1 MQNQAVVL
9 MPYFRT
15 RSDLFEK
22 SLQSFLKQDY
32 QNKKLVIYVDNVL
45 SEEKDLKNILEKYVS
60 KDIVIIGG
68 KEHVGVAKAR
78 NNLLSYVKENQ
89 NDNDIIFQLD
99 SDDYYTSDNAIS
111 KVIKNMKENA
121 VDVAIL
127 NFEYGF
133 YDGKTEDEG
142 LKATELET
150 NFIVEKY
157 KEAKYFEPREDLEKL
172 TSLGWTKVYTAKLFK
187 KLPFIAEDGKYED
200 FIYMALFCV
209 DNIKVVGDD
218 TKCIM
223 FNKYSSSITSNRT
236 EKDCE
241 SVVKRLSEFKQF
253 YNELA
258 KNLSSE
264 KKIIYKHCM
273 KNFIDVKLRQYE
285 SIFKNYDNE
294 HNTKLFNYYM
304 NYRKNNVNNIE
315 SEEHYI

>member
-9 MPYFRT
+9 MPYFKT

-45 SEEKDLKNILEKYVS
+45 GEEKDLKNILEKYIS

-68 KEHVGVAKAR
+68 KEHIGVAKAR
-78 NNLLSYVKENQ
+78 NSLLSYVKENQ
-89 NDNDIIFQLD
+89 SDNDIIFQLD
-99 SDDYYTSDNAIS
+99 SDDCYTSNNAIS
-111 KVIKNMKENA
+111 KVVKNMKESA
-121 VDVAIL
+121 ADVAIL

-133 YDGKTEDEG
+133 YNGRIEDEG
-142 LKATELET
+142 LKSTKLKT

-157 KEAKYFEPREDLEKL
+157 KEAKYFEPIEDLEKL
-172 TSLGWTKVYTAKLFK
+172 TSLGWTKVYTTKLFK
-187 KLPFIAEDGKYED
+187 KLPFVAEVGKYED
-200 FIYMALFCV
+200 FIYMALFCF

-241 SVVKRLSEFKQF
+241 DVVKRLFEFKQF

-258 KNLSSE
+258 ENLSGE
-264 KKIIYKHCM
+264 KKIIYKPCM
-273 KNFIDVKLRQYE
+273 ENFIDVKLKQYE

-304 NYRKNNVNNIE
+304 NYRKNNANNME
-315 SEEHYI
+315 SEGHYI